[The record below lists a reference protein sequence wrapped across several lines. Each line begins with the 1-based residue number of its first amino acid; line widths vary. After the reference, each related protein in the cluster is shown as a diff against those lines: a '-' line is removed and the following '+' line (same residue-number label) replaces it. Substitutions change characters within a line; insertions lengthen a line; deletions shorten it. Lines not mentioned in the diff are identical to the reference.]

1 MLTKKQ
7 EARNEVCKNDE
18 LSVTDDLAPPHIQP
32 IEIISYKDYKT
43 RKVSTEVPQD
53 NLINPLTH
61 SAKENKG
68 IRPQKDPVTKPVTKP
83 PSHGIINCFLN
94 IFSKDLAID
103 LGTANTVVYMKQKGI
118 VLNEPSV
125 VALHKNGREKQE
137 VLAVGMDAKKMLG
150 KVPPNISAIRPL
162 RDGVI
167 TNFEVAGLMLKH
179 FIKKVREGLALS
191 KPRIVIA
198 IPSGL
203 TSVEK
208 RAVKEAAEQ
217 AGAREVFLI
226 QEPMAAAVGAKLLVT
241 EPRCNMVI
249 DIGGGTTEVAVISL
263 AGIVSGRSL
272 RIAGDEM
279 DSAIIHYIKKK
290 YNFIIG
296 MATAERLKI
305 TIGNACP
312 DIDKPETMEIKGRDL
327 VSGKPN
333 ILTITSEEVREAIS
347 DQINAI
353 AEAVRGVLEKTPPEL
368 AADIIDRGIVLTG
381 GVALLKNLDKY
392 INEITR
398 LPVRTDASPLLTV
411 AIGSGKI
418 LDSKNILKLVAVK

>member
-1 MLTKKQ
+1 
-7 EARNEVCKNDE
+7 
-18 LSVTDDLAPPHIQP
+18 
-32 IEIISYKDYKT
+32 
-43 RKVSTEVPQD
+43 
-53 NLINPLTH
+53 
-61 SAKENKG
+61 
-68 IRPQKDPVTKPVTKP
+68 
-83 PSHGIINCFLN
+83 
-94 IFSKDLAID
+94 
-103 LGTANTVVYMKQKGI
+103 
-118 VLNEPSV
+118 
-125 VALHKNGREKQE
+125 
-137 VLAVGMDAKKMLG
+137 
-150 KVPPNISAIRPL
+150 
-162 RDGVI
+162 
-167 TNFEVAGLMLKH
+167 
-179 FIKKVREGLALS
+179 
-191 KPRIVIA
+191 
-198 IPSGL
+198 
-203 TSVEK
+203 
-208 RAVKEAAEQ
+208 
-217 AGAREVFLI
+217 
-226 QEPMAAAVGAKLLVT
+226 
-241 EPRCNMVI
+241 
-249 DIGGGTTEVAVISL
+249 
-263 AGIVSGRSL
+263 
-272 RIAGDEM
+272 
-279 DSAIIHYIKKK
+279 
-290 YNFIIG
+290 